1 MGNGIGPQG
10 WMALALT
17 LVGVLLLGYMVTVEG
32 EPGLLPLVLTV
43 AGVAWFL
50 VARRARRPRS

>member
-1 MGNGIGPQG
+1 MGNGIGPQA

-17 LVGVLLLGYMVTVEG
+17 LAGVLLLGYMVTVEG

-50 VARRARRPRS
+50 VARRARRPRP

>member
-10 WMALALT
+10 GMALALT

-50 VARRARRPRS
+50 VARRARRPGS